1 MDYKYIEQ
9 LLDRYFEAMTT
20 LKEEQIL
27 KNFFSQDDEEIPSG
41 LRQYK
46 SLFAALDTDDQ
57 LGDDF
62 DERILR
68 LTEESVAG
76 RSSESDVQ
84 TGSRQ
89 VKARTITLAER
100 LRPLFRA
107 AAVVAI
113 LVTLSTALNQSFNQ
127 DNVWNGEEQ
136 FAEYKAAIQGAQM
149 AAAADSI
156 KLLTEGLAG
165 RTDSL
170 VVDSLYKPTGY
181 IE

>member
-46 SLFAALDTDDQ
+46 SLFAALETDDM

-62 DERILR
+62 DERILQ
-68 LTEESVAG
+68 LTEHSVAG
-76 RSSESDVQ
+76 ASDGVQ
-84 TGSRQ
+84 DGGRQ
-89 VKARTITLAER
+89 VKARTITLAQR

-113 LVTLSTALNQSFNQ
+113 LVTLSNALNQSFNT

-181 IE
+181 LE